1 MIDELC
7 TVYRWSWFHLHDM
20 CMLVT
25 CNRHRV
31 EASNMTVSRLRHG
44 SRVCLNVKISREAM
58 FYVKMYLWNVFS
70 AHGLSAYMV
79 DGRR

>member
-1 MIDELC
+1 
-7 TVYRWSWFHLHDM
+7 
-20 CMLVT
+20 
-25 CNRHRV
+25 
-31 EASNMTVSRLRHG
+31 MTVSRLRHG